1 MRKTSVYLSDD
12 DTERLRQLAQRE
24 GRSQAE
30 IIRAALSA
38 YQAGRAPDR
47 QFKLFGAGRGD
58 GRAVADIP
66 DEELLAGFGE

>member
-38 YQAGRAPDR
+38 YEAGRAPDR
-47 QFKLFGAGRGD
+47 QRRAEIEPEEMLLCSAPRAGLPLD
-58 GRAVADIP
+58 
-66 DEELLAGFGE
+66 